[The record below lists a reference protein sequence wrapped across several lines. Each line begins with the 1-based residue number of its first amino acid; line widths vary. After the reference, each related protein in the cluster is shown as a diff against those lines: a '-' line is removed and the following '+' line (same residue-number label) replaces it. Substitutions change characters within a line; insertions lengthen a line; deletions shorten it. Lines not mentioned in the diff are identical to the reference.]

1 MSARFCSGVMNRYFL
16 HVEIDDQGHL
26 ILPPNLMKRLGFLPG
41 ANIRIDERANS
52 ISIYRSSASLARVY
66 VEPTNLCNLDCQIC
80 MRNVWDEPLGKMSAT
95 TFSQIIEAL
104 KTFSP
109 TPLLFFGGFGEPLAH
124 PDILD
129 MVSAAKRTGA
139 KVEMVTN
146 GTLLSETVSQRL
158 IDIGMDRLWVSIDGA
173 TPESYE
179 DIRLGDALP
188 QVIANLTRLR
198 ELRHWSEFRSPQ
210 IGIAFVA
217 MKRNIADLPEV
228 VKLGKRLGV
237 DQFSISNV
245 LPHTPELQEQILF
258 SLSMFIGDVQPSKWT
273 PMIALPR
280 IDINELTKDRL
291 VEILKRQNPVSI
303 IRQEIASGANTCP
316 FIEKGSVSIRWDG
329 AVSPCLPLLHTHVSY
344 LDDRLRKS
352 NAYAVGNI
360 NENSLA
366 DLWNS
371 SSYVALRERL
381 QIFDFS
387 PCTFCNSCEMANGN
401 IEDCFGNNLP
411 ACGGCLW
418 AQGFI
423 QCP

>member
-1 MSARFCSGVMNRYFL
+1 MNRYFL

-139 KVEMVTN
+139 KVELVTN

-179 DIRLGDALP
+179 DVRLGDALP

-198 ELRHWSEFRSPQ
+198 ELRHFTDFRSPQ

-228 VKLGKRLGV
+228 VKLGKRLGA

-258 SLSMFIGDVQPSKWT
+258 SLSMFMGDVQPSKWT

-329 AVSPCLPLLHTHVSY
+329 AVSPCLPLLHTHVNY

-360 NENSLA
+360 NESSLA

>member
-1 MSARFCSGVMNRYFL
+1 
-16 HVEIDDQGHL
+16 
-26 ILPPNLMKRLGFLPG
+26 
-41 ANIRIDERANS
+41 
-52 ISIYRSSASLARVY
+52 
-66 VEPTNLCNLDCQIC
+66 
-80 MRNVWDEPLGKMSAT
+80 
-95 TFSQIIEAL
+95 
-104 KTFSP
+104 
-109 TPLLFFGGFGEPLAH
+109 
-124 PDILD
+124 
-129 MVSAAKRTGA
+129 
-139 KVEMVTN
+139 
-146 GTLLSETVSQRL
+146 
-158 IDIGMDRLWVSIDGA
+158 
-173 TPESYE
+173 
-179 DIRLGDALP
+179 
-188 QVIANLTRLR
+188 
-198 ELRHWSEFRSPQ
+198 
-210 IGIAFVA
+210 
-217 MKRNIADLPEV
+217 
-228 VKLGKRLGV
+228 
-237 DQFSISNV
+237 
-245 LPHTPELQEQILF
+245 
-258 SLSMFIGDVQPSKWT
+258 
-273 PMIALPR
+273 MIALPR

-360 NENSLA
+360 NECSLA

-387 PCTFCNSCEMANGN
+387 PCTLCNSCEMADGN

>member
-16 HVEIDDQGHL
+16 HVEIDYQGHL

-80 MRNVWDEPLGKMSAT
+80 MRSVWDEPLGKMSAT

-139 KVEMVTN
+139 KVELVTN
-146 GTLLSETVSQRL
+146 GTLLSETISQRL

-188 QVIANLTRLR
+188 QVIANLARLR
-198 ELRHWSEFRSPQ
+198 ELRHLSEIRSPQ

-329 AVSPCLPLLHTHVSY
+329 AVSPCLPLLHTHVNY

-360 NENSLA
+360 NESSLA

>member
-1 MSARFCSGVMNRYFL
+1 MKRHFHHIEVDG
-16 HVEIDDQGHL
+16 QGHL
-26 ILPPNLMKRLGFLPG
+26 ILPPDLMKRLGFIPG
-41 ANIRIDERANS
+41 ANIQIEEKANS
-52 ISIYRSSASLARVY
+52 ISIDRSPASLARLY

-80 MRNVWDEPLGKMSAT
+80 MRNVWDEPLGKMSAD
-95 TFSQIIEAL
+95 TFSRIIEAL
-104 KTFSP
+104 KDFSP
-109 TPLLFFGGFGEPLAH
+109 MPLVFFGGFGEPLAH

-129 MVSAAKRTGA
+129 MISAAKRTGA
-139 KVEMVTN
+139 KVEMITN

-158 IDIGMDRLWVSIDGA
+158 IDTGMDRLWVSIDGA

-179 DIRLGDALP
+179 DVRLGDALP

-198 ELRHWSEFRSPQ
+198 ELRHLSEFRSPQ

-228 VKLGKRLGV
+228 VKLGKRLGA

-245 LPHTPELQEQILF
+245 LPHTPELQEQILY
-258 SLSMFIGDVQPSKWT
+258 SPSMFIGDVQPSKWT

-280 IDINELTKDRL
+280 IDINELTSGVL
-291 VEILKRQNPVSI
+291 VEILKRQNPVSV
-303 IRQEIASGANTCP
+303 IRQEIASGGNTCP

-352 NAYAVGNI
+352 NAYVVGNI
-360 NENSLA
+360 NECSLSG
-366 DLWNS
+366 LWNTPA
-371 SSYVALRERL
+371 YVGLRERL

-387 PCTFCNSCEMANGN
+387 PCTFCNSCEMANDN
-401 IEDCFGNNLP
+401 VEDCFGNDQP

>member
-1 MSARFCSGVMNRYFL
+1 MKRHFL
-16 HVEIDDQGHL
+16 RVEIDDQGHL
-26 ILPPNLMKRLGFLPG
+26 ILPPDLMKRFALIPG
-41 ANIRIDERANS
+41 ANIRIEERANS
-52 ISIYRSSASLARVY
+52 IRIDRSSTSLARMY
-66 VEPTNLCNLDCQIC
+66 VEPTNSCNLDCRTC
-80 MRNVWDEPLGKMSAT
+80 MRNVWDEPLGKMSEN
-95 TFSQIIEAL
+95 TFSRIIESVKEL
-104 KTFSP
+104 LP
-109 TPLLFFGGFGEPLAH
+109 TPLVFFGGVGEPLAH

-139 KVEMVTN
+139 KVELITN
-146 GTLLSETVSQRL
+146 GILLDETVSRRL

-198 ELRHWSEFRSPQ
+198 ALRHLTKFHSPK

-228 VKLGKRLGV
+228 VKLGKRLGA

-245 LPHTPELQEQILF
+245 LPYTPELQDQALY
-258 SLSMFIGDVQPSKWT
+258 SPSMFMGDAQPSKWT

-280 IDINELTKDRL
+280 INSNELTKDW
-291 VEILKRQNPVSI
+291 VSKILKGQNPFSVV
-303 IRQEIASGANTCP
+303 RQEMASGANTCP
-316 FIEKGSVSIRWDG
+316 FIEKGSTSIRWDG

-360 NENSLA
+360 NERSLA
-366 DLWNS
+366 DLWNTP
-371 SSYVALRERL
+371 SYVSLRERL
-381 QIFDFS
+381 QIFEFS
-387 PCTFCNSCEMANGN
+387 PCTFCNSCEMANDN
-401 IEDCFGNNLP
+401 IEDCFGNDQP
-411 ACGGCLW
+411 TCGGCLW